1 MIKALK
7 RFFSNLNG
15 NPFDELTREE
25 RLAIT
30 AAADAAWRNQ

>member
-7 RFFSNLNG
+7 RFFAPNRAIC
-15 NPFDELTREE
+15 FQELTREE

-30 AAADAAWRNQ
+30 AAADAAWRN